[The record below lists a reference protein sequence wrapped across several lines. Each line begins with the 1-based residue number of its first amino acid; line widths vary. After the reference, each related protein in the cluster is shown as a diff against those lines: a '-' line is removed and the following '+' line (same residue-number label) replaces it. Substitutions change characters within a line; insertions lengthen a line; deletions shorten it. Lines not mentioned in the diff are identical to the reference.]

1 MAKKKSV
8 IKRTARGNERKPS
21 WKNIFLALTLFP
33 LAAGILL
40 IIAWA
45 LDWDVTGSL
54 ENQVYIGIL
63 FILISTTL
71 SNLVQKNWLLFIGWL
86 FLLIADLLFLLI
98 VNPSFQLVAGVL
110 AIVGG
115 GVLMFRFF
123 QQINQ
128 RSEQAK

>member
-8 IKRTARGNERKPS
+8 IKRTAPGVEHKPS
-21 WKNIFLALTLFP
+21 WKNILLALTLVP
-33 LAAGILL
+33 LAAGVLL

-63 FILISTTL
+63 FVLISTAL
-71 SNLVQKNWLLFIGWL
+71 SNLVQRNWLLFIGWS
-86 FLLIADLLFLLI
+86 FLLIADLLFLL
-98 VNPSFQLVAGVL
+98 VLVPSFQLVAGGL

-115 GVLMFRFF
+115 GILMFRFF
-123 QQINQ
+123 QQISQ
-128 RSEQAK
+128 RSGQSK